1 MGQFGVTEGE
11 YTLVVVHFLTGLYGQ
26 DFWKIKAIDILP
38 ASLTNLKDSHKL
50 FHYIF
55 TEDLGTVVIHGFAI
69 TIVITI
75 LYVLIGT
82 LIKAHDRAQAL
93 G

>member
-1 MGQFGVTEGE
+1 MTEGE
-11 YTLVVVHFLTGLYGQ
+11 YTLVLVHFLTGLYGQ

-38 ASLTNLKDSHKL
+38 TSISYLKDSHKL
-50 FHYIF
+50 LHYVF

-69 TIVITI
+69 TITITI
-75 LYVLIGT
+75 FYVLIGT